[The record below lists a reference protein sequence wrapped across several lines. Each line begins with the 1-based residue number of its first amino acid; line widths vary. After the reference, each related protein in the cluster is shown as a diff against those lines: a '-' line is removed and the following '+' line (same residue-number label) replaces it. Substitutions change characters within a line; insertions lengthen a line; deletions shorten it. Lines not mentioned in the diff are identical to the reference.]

1 MKIKDAPRLSTKK
14 QIRSFM
20 ELAGY
25 YRDYIPNVAAVAAPQ
40 SDLTRKAQPSKVERS
55 EAQEKAYQTIKF

>member
-1 MKIKDAPRLSTKK
+1 
-14 QIRSFM
+14 M

-40 SDLTRKAQPSKVERS
+40 SDLTRKAQPSKVERG